1 MLKLVR
7 GLALVAAM
15 TTVSVV
21 ALSVADAQE
30 KGKKA
35 EGKTTGI
42 VVVNEG
48 KDGKFRFTVRDNNDK
63 FLAQGGGPSGY
74 ATKDDALKA
83 VEKLKEA
90 LENPKITSK
99 KSSGGKGK
107 SKGKE

>member
-15 TTVSVV
+15 TTVSVA

-35 EGKTTGI
+35 AGKTTGI
-42 VVVNEG
+42 VVVGEG
-48 KDGKFRFTVRDNNDK
+48 KDGKFRLTIRDADDK
-63 FLAQGGGPSGY
+63 FLALSTPF
-74 ATKDDALKA
+74 ATKEDALKGL
-83 VEKLKEA
+83 EKIKTA

-99 KSSGGKGK
+99 KSDNGKGK
-107 SKGKE
+107 DKE

>member
-35 EGKTTGI
+35 AGKTTGI
-42 VVVNEG
+42 VEVKEG
-48 KDGKFRFTVRDNNDK
+48 KDGKFRFTIRDNSKK

-74 ATKDDALKA
+74 ATKDDAMKA
-83 VEKLKEA
+83 LEKLKEA
-90 LENPKITSK
+90 LENPKISYT
-99 KSSGGKGK
+99 KSANGKGK
-107 SKGKE
+107 GKE